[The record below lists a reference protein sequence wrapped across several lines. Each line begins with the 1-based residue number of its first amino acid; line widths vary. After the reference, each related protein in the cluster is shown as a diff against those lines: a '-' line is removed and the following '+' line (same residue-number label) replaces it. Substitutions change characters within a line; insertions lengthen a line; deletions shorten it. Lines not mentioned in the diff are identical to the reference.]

1 MKTMTVS
8 IPDSIYKV
16 YAQASEQE
24 KRKAQTEVS
33 NLLKTIFKKE
43 LNQDLKNSI
52 VSLRKEATKN
62 GLTNEK
68 LESILQTIDN
78 ERTAEIRL

>member
-52 VSLRKEATKN
+52 VSLREEATKN